1 MVNALC
7 CVYRKTLDMT
17 GMASK
22 EVNQVA
28 AGISISLDKIVC
40 ALQDENHSPAVD
52 VVVCSFGLQ
61 SMLKEKAAVIREL
74 WAAGIKVSLM
84 DNLQVCSSS
93 WFMLCIMTDA
103 VRCKCRHVGG
113 GLFVTDLAWIGR

>member
-1 MVNALC
+1 
-7 CVYRKTLDMT
+7 MT

-22 EVNQVA
+22 EVNQAA

-40 ALQDENHSPAVD
+40 ALQDENYTPAVD

-74 WAAGIKVSLM
+74 WAAGIKIALLDSP
-84 DNLQVCSSS
+84 QVHSSS
-93 WFMLCIMTDA
+93 
-103 VRCKCRHVGG
+103 
-113 GLFVTDLAWIGR
+113 

>member
-7 CVYRKTLDMT
+7 SVYRKMT

-40 ALQDENHSPAVD
+40 ALKDENYTPAAD

-61 SMLKEKAAVIREL
+61 TMLKEKAAVIREL

-84 DNLQVCSSS
+84 DNLQVHSSS
-93 WFMLCIMTDA
+93 QFMLCITTDA
-103 VRCKCRHVGG
+103 VLCKLRPVVG
-113 GLFVTDLAWIGR
+113 GLFVIDLVWIAR

>member
-1 MVNALC
+1 
-7 CVYRKTLDMT
+7 MT

-40 ALQDENHSPAVD
+40 ALQDENYTPDVD
-52 VVVCSFGLQ
+52 VVVCSYGLQ

-74 WAAGIKVSLM
+74 WTAGIKISLM
-84 DNLQVCSSS
+84 DNLQVHSSS
-93 WFMLCIMTDA
+93 WFMLCMTDG
-103 VRCKCRHVGG
+103 VLCKLRHVGG
-113 GLFVTDLAWIGR
+113 VLFVTDLAWIGQLWLRSPVTSRWAH

>member
-1 MVNALC
+1 
-7 CVYRKTLDMT
+7 MT

-40 ALQDENHSPAVD
+40 ALQDENYTPAVD

-84 DNLQVCSSS
+84 DNLQVHSSS
-93 WFMLCIMTDA
+93 WFMLCIMTDT
-103 VRCKCRHVGG
+103 VLCELRHVGG

>member
-1 MVNALC
+1 MVNSLC
-7 CVYRKTLDMT
+7 SVYRKTLDMT

-40 ALQDENHSPAVD
+40 ALQDENYTPAVD

-84 DNLQVCSSS
+84 DNLQVHSSS

-103 VRCKCRHVGG
+103 VLCKLRHVGG
-113 GLFVTDLAWIGR
+113 GLFVTDLGWIGR